1 MRAEGVVMPATYRA
15 VLQGNRLEWRGDE
28 PEKLSADRQ
37 VEVVVTILDD
47 LESPV
52 DAKARGAAI
61 VEPLRKLAAAGGPKG
76 FGDPAEWE
84 REVRRG
90 RALPGREP

>member
-1 MRAEGVVMPATYRA
+1 MPATYRA
-15 VLQGNRLEWRGDE
+15 VLQGNRLEWRDEE
-28 PEKLSADRQ
+28 PEELPPDRK

-76 FGDPAEWE
+76 FGDPAKWQ
-84 REVRRG
+84 REMRKE